1 MKEEWIWGRGEV
13 GRGTGRSENR
23 GTNGQNVMYIK
34 NKNKTKKENE
44 KKKRLCSLQYSYFGI
59 FFFPSLF
66 HLE

>member
-1 MKEEWIWGRGEV
+1 VKEEWIWGRGEV

-44 KKKRLCSLQYSYFGI
+44 TSKKWHISSTKYTCVSRS
-59 FFFPSLF
+59 
-66 HLE
+66 